1 MKTLY
6 LECRM
11 GASGDMLSGALLG
24 LHPDPGA
31 FIRRLNMLLG
41 GKAEAS
47 ISKDKKCGITGTHFS
62 VSINGSTE
70 NENMYDFPSGI
81 NRHHSSVSD
90 IKEFLSS
97 MELPERVRDDAL
109 SVYAL
114 LAEAEGKVHGQTVE
128 NIHFHEIGT
137 LDALA
142 DILSFCMLIY
152 ELAPEQILASPVH
165 AGSGTVKCAHG
176 ILPVPAP
183 ATEILLRGIP
193 WYTGDIPFELCTPT
207 GAALLKH
214 FAVSFGPMP
223 VMTVEKTG
231 IGTGSRDLE
240 AANILRAFLGD
251 TSEQNERIIEL
262 KCNLDDMTGEELG
275 FAMERLFEAGALDV
289 YFTNISM
296 KKCRPA
302 VCLTCMCR
310 EEKRGELLESIFK
323 HTTTLGVREYVCSRH
338 SLRRSFDVAETPSGE
353 VRIKTS
359 SGYGSVH
366 TKAEFEDLA
375 EIARSRNIS
384 LFEAREMINKA

>member
-31 FIRRLNMLLG
+31 FIRRLNTLLG
-41 GKAEAS
+41 GKAETS
-47 ISKDKKCGITGTHFS
+47 LSEDKKCGIIGTHFTA
-62 VSINGSTE
+62 SINGYTE
-70 NENMYDFPSGI
+70 DEHTFDSLSKSDG
-81 NRHHSSVSD
+81 HQSSVSEIMD
-90 IKEFLSS
+90 LISS

-109 SVYAL
+109 SVYSL
-114 LAEAEGKVHGQTVE
+114 LAEAEGKVHGHTVE
-128 NIHFHEIGT
+128 NIHFHEMGT

-142 DILSFCMLIY
+142 DILSFCMLIN
-152 ELAPEQILASPVH
+152 ELAPDQILASPVH

-214 FAVSFGPMP
+214 FVSSFGSMP

-240 AANILRAFLGD
+240 TANILRAFLGD

-262 KCNLDDMTGEELG
+262 QT
-275 FAMERLFEAGALDV
+275 
-289 YFTNISM
+289 
-296 KKCRPA
+296 
-302 VCLTCMCR
+302 
-310 EEKRGELLESIFK
+310 
-323 HTTTLGVREYVCSRH
+323 
-338 SLRRSFDVAETPSGE
+338 
-353 VRIKTS
+353 
-359 SGYGSVH
+359 
-366 TKAEFEDLA
+366 
-375 EIARSRNIS
+375 
-384 LFEAREMINKA
+384 

>member
-1 MKTLY
+1 VYDIIADAESKAH
-6 LECRM
+6 
-11 GASGDMLSGALLG
+11 GA
-24 LHPDPGA
+24 P
-31 FIRRLNMLLG
+31 
-41 GKAEAS
+41 
-47 ISKDKKCGITGTHFS
+47 
-62 VSINGSTE
+62 VTE
-70 NENMYDFPSGI
+70 
-81 NRHHSSVSD
+81 
-90 IKEFLSS
+90 
-97 MELPERVRDDAL
+97 
-109 SVYAL
+109 
-114 LAEAEGKVHGQTVE
+114 
-128 NIHFHEIGT
+128 IHFHEVGT
-137 LDALA
+137 MDAIA
-142 DILSFCMLIY
+142 DVTAVCLLMDRIKPQKI
-152 ELAPEQILASPVH
+152 AASPINV
-165 AGSGTVKCAHG
+165 GGGTVKCAHG

-214 FAVSFGPMP
+214 FVSSFGSMP

-240 AANILRAFLGD
+240 TANILRAFLGN
-251 TSEQNERIIEL
+251 TIEQSESIIEL

-310 EEKRGELLESIFK
+310 EEKREELLENIFK

-338 SLRRSFDVAETPSGE
+338 SLRRSSEVTETPSGE
-353 VRIKTS
+353 IRIKTS

-384 LFEAREMINKA
+384 LFEARELIKKA

>member
-1 MKTLY
+1 
-6 LECRM
+6 M

-24 LHPDPGA
+24 LHPDPEA
-31 FIRRLNMLLG
+31 FISRLNTLLG

-90 IKEFLSS
+90 IKEFISS

-142 DILSFCMLIY
+142 DILSFCMLIN
-152 ELAPEQILASPVH
+152 ELAPDQILASPVH

-183 ATEILLRGIP
+183 ATEILLRDIP

-338 SLRRSFDVAETPSGE
+338 SLRRSFEVAETPSGE

>member
-31 FIRRLNMLLG
+31 FIRRLNTLLG
-41 GKAEAS
+41 GKAETS
-47 ISKDKKCGITGTHFS
+47 LSEDKKCGIIGTHFTA
-62 VSINGSTE
+62 SINGYTE
-70 NENMYDFPSGI
+70 DEHTFDSLSKSDG
-81 NRHHSSVSD
+81 HQSSVSEIMD
-90 IKEFLSS
+90 LISS

-109 SVYAL
+109 SVYSL
-114 LAEAEGKVHGQTVE
+114 LAEAEGKVHGHTVE
-128 NIHFHEIGT
+128 NIHFHEMGT

-142 DILSFCMLIY
+142 DILSFCMLIN
-152 ELAPEQILASPVH
+152 ELAPDQILASPVH

-193 WYTGDIPFELCTPT
+193 WYTGNIPFELCTPT

-214 FAVSFGPMP
+214 FVSSFGSMP

-240 AANILRAFLGD
+240 TANILRAFLGN
-251 TSEQNERIIEL
+251 TIEQSESIIEL

-310 EEKRGELLESIFK
+310 EEKREELLENIFK

-338 SLRRSFDVAETPSGE
+338 SLRRSSEVTETPSGKI
-353 VRIKTS
+353 RIKTS

-384 LFEAREMINKA
+384 LFEARELIKKA

>member
-24 LHPDPGA
+24 LHPDPEA
-31 FIRRLNMLLG
+31 FISRLNTLLG

-90 IKEFLSS
+90 IKEFISS

-142 DILSFCMLIY
+142 DILSFCMLIN
-152 ELAPEQILASPVH
+152 ELAPDQILASPVH

-183 ATEILLRGIP
+183 ATEILLRDIP

-338 SLRRSFDVAETPSGE
+338 SLRRSFEVAETPSGE

>member
-24 LHPDPGA
+24 LHPDPEA
-31 FIRRLNMLLG
+31 FIRRLNTLLG

-90 IKEFLSS
+90 IKEFISS
-97 MELPERVRDDAL
+97 MELPERVRADAL
-109 SVYAL
+109 SVYTL
-114 LAEAEGKVHGQTVE
+114 LAEAEGEVHGHTVE

-142 DILSFCMLIY
+142 DILSFCMLIN
-152 ELAPEQILASPVH
+152 ELAPDQILASPVH

-214 FAVSFGPMP
+214 FVSSFGPMP

-240 AANILRAFLGD
+240 TANILRAFLGD
-251 TSEQNERIIEL
+251 TIEQSEKIIEL

-310 EEKRGELLESIFK
+310 EEKREELLENIFK

-338 SLRRSFDVAETPSGE
+338 SLRRSFEVAETPSGE
-353 VRIKTS
+353 IRIKTS